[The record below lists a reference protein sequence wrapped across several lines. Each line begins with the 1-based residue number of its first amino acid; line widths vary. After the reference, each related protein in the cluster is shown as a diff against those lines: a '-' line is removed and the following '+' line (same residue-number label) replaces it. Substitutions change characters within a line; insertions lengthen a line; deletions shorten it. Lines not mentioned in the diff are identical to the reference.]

1 MREVEEEHL
10 RNRRAKLSRSEP
22 CLKDPASFVYT
33 RQSGVRIFL
42 PSTRFV
48 QFVFGAVHLA
58 QIFNTIVGLD
68 AVQVVDLL
76 RKATMYEEEHQPV
89 FP

>member
-1 MREVEEEHL
+1 MY
-10 RNRRAKLSRSEP
+10 A
-22 CLKDPASFVYT
+22 
-33 RQSGVRIFL
+33 RQTCVWIFL
-42 PSTRFV
+42 PLTRFV

-58 QIFNTIVGLD
+58 QVLNTIVGLD

-76 RKATMYEEEHQPV
+76 RKATMYEEKYQPV